1 MPQLITTLGALEQ
14 HQLRTVLPHEHI
26 FVDLSPITEDN
37 WRKAVVSDVLPV
49 MVPYLEEA
57 KKVRCSKAI
66 CISPF
71 KFRPEALE
79 FALPRQIDLIGGDKL
94 SKILK
99 EIRG

>member
-1 MPQLITTLGALEQ
+1 MGPYGHNLNAMKTL
-14 HQLRTVLPHEHI
+14 
-26 FVDLSPITEDN
+26 
-37 WRKAVVSDVLPV
+37 
-49 MVPYLEEA
+49 LEEA

-79 FALPRQIDLIGGDKL
+79 FALPRQIDLIGGEKL